1 MTPPQNDVIT
11 MQETHDSAVSFL
23 SRFRGSF
30 TSTLRWHQLDQL
42 WTSLRRDAADG
53 WYLYD
58 LDEAPPAEPAEAAAV
73 ESFITN
79 LDALLRREHRED
91 YCGIVYADDL
101 ETPTFIKVYHPRRL
115 GVACGFSD
123 QPPLPGWIISM
134 MPPLDLHAALDA
146 PSPRPT
152 WLGRL
157 LGSSLTG

>member
-1 MTPPQNDVIT
+1 
-11 MQETHDSAVSFL
+11 MQETPDIAVSFL

-30 TSTLRWHQLDQL
+30 TSALRWHQLDQL
-42 WTSLRRDAADG
+42 WTRLRGDAAAG

-58 LDEAPPAEPAEAAAV
+58 LDEAPPATPAEAAAV
-73 ESFITN
+73 QSFVTE

-123 QPPLPGWIISM
+123 QPPLPGWIISLV
-134 MPPLDLHAALDA
+134 PPLDLHAALKT
-146 PSPRPT
+146 PPTRPN

-157 LGSSLTG
+157 LGSSPTG